1 MDSQGRYLP
10 ALSQESMPAGKGF
23 LMDHRGG
30 VRCHPTPSSPGLPY
44 ASGMKQSLGARTLL
58 YTHPVVVIG
67 TYDRNGKPNVMTAA
81 WAGICCSSPP
91 CVAVS
96 LQKPRYTYGNIM
108 EKKAFTVNIPSE
120 RYLKEADFFG
130 MVSGKDTDKF
140 AATGLTPVKG
150 KAVNAP
156 YVGEFP
162 VVLECRLLKSF
173 DLGVHTQFVGEILDV
188 KVDEDALGP
197 DGKPDMARIRPFIY
211 DSAKGE
217 YYGIG
222 KLIGKAFSVGRDLKG

>member
-1 MDSQGRYLP
+1 
-10 ALSQESMPAGKGF
+10 
-23 LMDHRGG
+23 
-30 VRCHPTPSSPGLPY
+30 
-44 ASGMKQSLGARTLL
+44 MKQSLGGRTLL

-108 EKKAFTVNIPSE
+108 EKKAFTVNIPSVDHVV
-120 RYLKEADFFG
+120 EADYFG

-140 AATGLTPVKG
+140 AVSRLTPVKG
-150 KAVNAP
+150 TVVDAP
-156 YVGEFP
+156 YVKQFP
-162 VVLECRLLKSF
+162 VVLECKLLKSF
-173 DLGVHTQFVGEILDV
+173 EIGVHTQFVGEILDV
-188 KVDEDALGP
+188 KVDEAVLGP
-197 DGKPDMARIRPFIY
+197 DGKPDMAKVRPFIY
-211 DSAKGE
+211 DSARQE

-222 KLIGKAFSVGRDLKG
+222 KSIGTAFSVGKDLKG